1 MSTIILFLGKAGT
14 GKTTLSNE
22 FGKRLKVPVLHKDD
36 IYDSI
41 ANDVSE
47 QEERNR
53 ICFDFL
59 YRFLHTVIATG
70 ADVILD
76 YGFNQSDAV
85 LKFKHWIEE
94 RGGKLMTLHCI
105 CSDESTW
112 AQRLAERSQ
121 APTANQLITDLAKL
135 KEHNKQ
141 VRSEILDGE
150 MVLDTVQPIDSLME
164 QVSKFHSMM

>member
-1 MSTIILFLGKAGT
+1 MSTIILFRGKAGT

-22 FGKRLKVPVLHKDD
+22 LGKRLKVAVLHKDD

-41 ANDVSE
+41 ANDVPE
-47 QEERNR
+47 HEARNQ

-59 YRFLHTVIATG
+59 YRFLHTVIASD

-76 YGFNQSDAV
+76 YGFNQSDAA

-94 RGGKLMTLHCI
+94 RGGRLMMLHCI
-105 CSDESTW
+105 CSDESLW
-112 AQRLAERSQ
+112 AQRLAERSK

-135 KEHNKQ
+135 KEHYKQ
-141 VRSEILDGE
+141 VRSEFLDGE
-150 MVLDTVQPIDSLME
+150 MVLDTIQPIDSLME
-164 QVSKFHSMM
+164 QVSKFHVMR